1 MPKFSFSNVAC
12 PDWSLDQVVER
23 AAAWGYD
30 GIELRT
36 LGAEVE
42 GLASEPA
49 RLAADHIRNL
59 LDANGLAPACVSTS
73 VALHHREQ
81 SAAFY
86 ARQSA
91 LAAIKLAS
99 DIGCGQIRVFGNE
112 VAPGQN
118 RQAALQKVASSVGH
132 LLEAASRHGV
142 EVLFENAGSFNRAKE
157 WWWLMNMVGHPLVG
171 MCWNVANA
179 AASGEPA
186 SISVPCLNT
195 RIRLAKVKD
204 TRVGEGSG
212 FVPLGEGTVGVESF
226 VKRLMGIGYPGYVS
240 VEWDRL
246 WFPSLADADIVLPD
260 ALQRLKAWTEED
272 GDVKK
277 KGFGDAE
284 PMNKELRKL
293 LDTTQKN
300 REAAAEAAS

>member
-36 LGAEVE
+36 LGAEAE
-42 GLASEPA
+42 GLASDPA
-49 RLAADHIRNL
+49 RLDADHIRNL

-99 DIGCGQIRVFGNE
+99 DIGCVQIRVFGNQ

-118 RQAALQKVASSVGH
+118 RPAALQKVASSVGH
-132 LLEAASRHGV
+132 LLEAASRHDV
-142 EVLFENAGSFNRAKE
+142 EILFENAGSFNRAKE
-157 WWWLMNMVGHPLVG
+157 WWWLMNMVGHPRVG

-226 VKRLMGIGYPGYVS
+226 VKRLMGIGYQGYVS

-246 WFPSLADADIVLPD
+246 WFPSLADADSVLPD

-272 GDVKK
+272 GDAKK